1 MSNRENEKHVLNVL
15 KSNGAE
21 NIEGYVLVNN
31 WGYTFEVSGVKYD
44 ARFWANC
51 YGAAVNA
58 WEVFA
63 CGGKTDVELKKKIE
77 KELNI

>member
-21 NIEGYVLVNN
+21 NIKGYTLVNN
-31 WGYTFEVSGVKYD
+31 WGFTFEVSGVKYD

-51 YGAAVNA
+51 YGVAWNAWDCGAVN
-58 WEVFA
+58 
-63 CGGKTDVELKKKIE
+63 GKADTELTKKICR
-77 KELNI
+77 ELNI